1 MSKRVR
7 VRFAPSPTG
16 PLHIGGLR
24 TALFNYLFAK
34 KNNGDFIV
42 RIEDTDQKRHV
53 EGSEKHMLDSL
64 EWCGLKMDEG
74 PYRQSERNDFY
85 KKKIQELLSLG
96 YAYYAFDTEEELEE
110 HRKSHKEKG
119 KTFLYNHHNR
129 LKLKNSLSLAKEE
142 TERLI
147 EKGEGYVVRFKNP
160 DKGEVVCYDA
170 LRGKVVVPINVMDDK
185 VLYKSDGNPTYHFA
199 NVVDDFAMEIS
210 HVIRGEEWLPSLG
223 LHWLLY
229 EAFDWKRPKFIHLPL
244 ILKPAGKGKLSK
256 RDGDKFGF
264 PVFPIKWASGRKM
277 VEGYKEKGYLPEA
290 TVNFLALLGWNPGS
304 EKELF
309 SMPELI
315 KTFSIKGLN
324 RSGARFDLEKT
335 AWFNQQHLQ
344 LADAKFLEEALEE
357 ALQKKGVPYE
367 KEKISI
373 IIPLIRPRL
382 DFITS
387 LLPLSLYFFKSPEN
401 YNEKGVKN
409 LLDNNSSRVLRN
421 VAIIFKNSLNFASS
435 SLKAEVQDYTE
446 KNSLPFSKVLGLIRI
461 AIVGELSG
469 ANLFEI
475 IEILEKE
482 EAIKRVEA
490 LANYLSR

>member
-1 MSKRVR
+1 
-7 VRFAPSPTG
+7 
-16 PLHIGGLR
+16 
-24 TALFNYLFAK
+24 
-34 KNNGDFIV
+34 
-42 RIEDTDQKRHV
+42 
-53 EGSEKHMLDSL
+53 
-64 EWCGLKMDEG
+64 
-74 PYRQSERNDFY
+74 
-85 KKKIQELLSLG
+85 
-96 YAYYAFDTEEELEE
+96 
-110 HRKSHKEKG
+110 
-119 KTFLYNHHNR
+119 
-129 LKLKNSLSLAKEE
+129 
-142 TERLI
+142 
-147 EKGEGYVVRFKNP
+147 
-160 DKGEVVCYDA
+160 
-170 LRGKVVVPINVMDDK
+170 MDDK

-244 ILKPAGKGKLSK
+244 ILKPTGKGKLSK